1 MLLSELQKKITK
13 ILAEGGIETNSLD
26 ARIILREIFN
36 FDEKE
41 LILNSDLILS
51 ESKIS
56 KVQKI
61 ITRRL
66 NYEPVSKI
74 FGKRD
79 FYNSTFSISEDVL
92 DPRPETENIVE
103 IANNF
108 ILEKGYESFID
119 LGTGSGCIILSILKE
134 NKNLTAVGVD
144 ISIDAINIAKKN
156 SKDMNLE
163 KRSSFLVS
171 NWLSL
176 IYSSYDLIISNP
188 PYIPSDEIITLS
200 KTVKN
205 FDPIISLDGGQDGLK
220 CYKEIAQDI
229 NRVIN
234 KNGRVILEIGY
245 NQAHDVIKIFESKEF
260 KLLKIYNDI
269 NDLNRILT
277 FETKKT

>member
-66 NYEPVSKI
+66 NFEPVSKI

-79 FYNSTFSISEDVL
+79 FYNSTFSISDDVL

-171 NWLSL
+171 NWLSSV
-176 IYSSYDLIISNP
+176 YNSYDLIISNP

-200 KTVKN
+200 KAVKN
-205 FDPIISLDGGQDGLK
+205 FDPLISLDGGQDGLK

-269 NDLNRILT
+269 NGLNRILT
-277 FETKKT
+277 FESKKT

>member
-66 NYEPVSKI
+66 NFEPVSKI

-79 FYNSTFSISEDVL
+79 FYNSTFSISDDVL

-134 NKNLTAVGVD
+134 NKNLTAIGVD

-171 NWLSL
+171 NWLSS
-176 IYSSYDLIISNP
+176 IYNSYDLIISNP

-205 FDPIISLDGGQDGLK
+205 FDPLISLDGGQDGLK

-260 KLLKIYNDI
+260 KLLKIYKDI
-269 NDLNRILT
+269 NGLNRILT
-277 FETKKT
+277 FESKKT

>member
-66 NYEPVSKI
+66 NFEPVSKI

-79 FYNSTFSISEDVL
+79 FYNSTFSISDDVL

-134 NKNLTAVGVD
+134 NKNLTAIGVD

-156 SKDMNLE
+156 SKDMKLE

-171 NWLSL
+171 NWLSS

-205 FDPIISLDGGQDGLK
+205 FDPLISLDGGQDGLK

-277 FETKKT
+277 FESKKT

>member
-66 NYEPVSKI
+66 NFEPVSKI

-79 FYNSTFSISEDVL
+79 FYNSTFSISDYVL

-171 NWLSL
+171 NWLSS
-176 IYSSYDLIISNP
+176 IYNSYDLIISNP

-205 FDPIISLDGGQDGLK
+205 FDPLISLDGGQDGLK

-269 NDLNRILT
+269 NGLNRILT
-277 FETKKT
+277 FESKKT

>member
-1 MLLSELQKKITK
+1 LLLSELQKKITK

-26 ARIILREIFN
+26 ARIILKEIFN

-66 NYEPVSKI
+66 NFEPVSKI

-79 FYNSTFSISEDVL
+79 FYNSTFSISDDVL

-144 ISIDAINIAKKN
+144 ISIDAIDIAKKN

-171 NWLSL
+171 NWLSS
-176 IYSSYDLIISNP
+176 IYNSYDLIISNP

-205 FDPIISLDGGQDGLK
+205 FDPLISLDGGQDGLK

-269 NDLNRILT
+269 NGLNRILT
-277 FETKKT
+277 FESKKT

>member
-26 ARIILREIFN
+26 ARIILKEIFN

-66 NYEPVSKI
+66 NFEPVSKI

-79 FYNSTFSISEDVL
+79 FYNSTFSISDDVL

-171 NWLSL
+171 NWLSS

-205 FDPIISLDGGQDGLK
+205 FDPLISLDGGQDGLK

-269 NDLNRILT
+269 NGLNRILT
-277 FETKKT
+277 FESKKT

>member
-66 NYEPVSKI
+66 NFEPVSKI

-79 FYNSTFSISEDVL
+79 FYNSTFSISDDVL

-171 NWLSL
+171 NWLSS

-205 FDPIISLDGGQDGLK
+205 FDPLISLDGGQDGLK
-220 CYKEIAQDI
+220 CYKEIAEDI

-260 KLLKIYNDI
+260 KLLKIYKDI
-269 NDLNRILT
+269 NGLNRILT
-277 FETKKT
+277 FESKKT

>member
-66 NYEPVSKI
+66 NFEPVSKI

-79 FYNSTFSISEDVL
+79 FYNSTFSISDDVL

-171 NWLSL
+171 NWLSS
-176 IYSSYDLIISNP
+176 IYNSYDLIISNP

-205 FDPIISLDGGQDGLK
+205 FDPLISLDGGQDGLK
-220 CYKEIAQDI
+220 CYKEIA
-229 NRVIN
+229 R
-234 KNGRVILEIGY
+234 RY
-245 NQAHDVIKIFESKEF
+245 
-260 KLLKIYNDI
+260 
-269 NDLNRILT
+269 
-277 FETKKT
+277 

>member
-66 NYEPVSKI
+66 NFEPVSKI

-79 FYNSTFSISEDVL
+79 FYNSTFSISDDVL

-144 ISIDAINIAKKN
+144 ISIDAIDIAKKN

-171 NWLSL
+171 NWLSS
-176 IYSSYDLIISNP
+176 IYNSYDLIISNP

-200 KTVKN
+200 KTVNN
-205 FDPIISLDGGQDGLK
+205 FDPLISLDGGQDGLK

-245 NQAHDVIKIFESKEF
+245 NQAHDVIKIFESKGF
-260 KLLKIYNDI
+260 KLLKIYKDI
-269 NDLNRILT
+269 NGLNRILT
-277 FETKKT
+277 FESKKT

>member
-66 NYEPVSKI
+66 NLEPVSKI

-79 FYNSTFSISEDVL
+79 FYNSTFSISDDVL

-171 NWLSL
+171 NWLSS

-205 FDPIISLDGGQDGLK
+205 FDPLISLDGGQDGLE

-269 NDLNRILT
+269 NGLNRILT
-277 FETKKT
+277 FESKKT

>member
-66 NYEPVSKI
+66 NFEPVSKI

-79 FYNSTFSISEDVL
+79 FYNSTFSISDDVL

-171 NWLSL
+171 NWLSS
-176 IYSSYDLIISNP
+176 IYNSYDLIISNP

-205 FDPIISLDGGQDGLK
+205 FDPLISLDGGQDGLK
-220 CYKEIAQDI
+220 CYKEIAEDI

-245 NQAHDVIKIFESKEF
+245 NQAYDVFKIFESKEL

-269 NDLNRILT
+269 NGLNRILT
-277 FETKKT
+277 FESKKI

>member
-1 MLLSELQKKITK
+1 LLLSELQKKITK

-66 NYEPVSKI
+66 NFEPVSKI

-79 FYNSTFSISEDVL
+79 FYNSTFSISDDVL

-171 NWLSL
+171 NWLSSV
-176 IYSSYDLIISNP
+176 YNSYDLIISNP

-205 FDPIISLDGGQDGLK
+205 FDPLISLDGGQDGLE

-269 NDLNRILT
+269 NGLNRILT
-277 FETKKT
+277 FESKKT

>member
-26 ARIILREIFN
+26 ARIILKEIFN

-66 NYEPVSKI
+66 SFEPVSKI

-79 FYNSTFSISEDVL
+79 FYNSTFSISDDVL

-171 NWLSL
+171 NWLSS

-205 FDPIISLDGGQDGLK
+205 FDPLISLDGGQDGLK

-269 NDLNRILT
+269 NGLNRILT
-277 FETKKT
+277 FESKKT

>member
-26 ARIILREIFN
+26 ARIILKEIFN

-66 NYEPVSKI
+66 NFEPVSKI

-79 FYNSTFSISEDVL
+79 FYNSTFSISDDVL

-171 NWLSL
+171 NWLSS
-176 IYSSYDLIISNP
+176 IYNSYDLIISNP

-205 FDPIISLDGGQDGLK
+205 FDPLISLDGGQDGLK

-277 FETKKT
+277 FESKKT

>member
-1 MLLSELQKKITK
+1 LLLSELQKKITK

-26 ARIILREIFN
+26 ARIILKEIFN

-66 NYEPVSKI
+66 NLEPVSKI

-79 FYNSTFSISEDVL
+79 FYNSTFSISDDVL

-171 NWLSL
+171 NWLSS

-205 FDPIISLDGGQDGLK
+205 FDPLISLDGGQDGLK
-220 CYKEIAQDI
+220 CYKEISKYI
-229 NRVIN
+229 NSVIN
-234 KNGRVILEIGY
+234 KN
-245 NQAHDVIKIFESKEF
+245 
-260 KLLKIYNDI
+260 
-269 NDLNRILT
+269 
-277 FETKKT
+277 

>member
-66 NYEPVSKI
+66 NFEPVSKI

-79 FYNSTFSISEDVL
+79 FYNSTFSISNDVL

-134 NKNLTAVGVD
+134 NKNLTAIGVD

-171 NWLSL
+171 NWLSS
-176 IYSSYDLIISNP
+176 IYNSYDLIISNP

-205 FDPIISLDGGQDGLK
+205 FDPLISLDGGQDGLK
-220 CYKEIAQDI
+220 CYKEIAEDI

-269 NDLNRILT
+269 NGLNRILT
-277 FETKKT
+277 FESKKT

>member
-66 NYEPVSKI
+66 NFEPVSKI

-79 FYNSTFSISEDVL
+79 FYNSTFSISDDVL

-144 ISIDAINIAKKN
+144 ISIDAIDIAKKN

-171 NWLSL
+171 NWLSSV
-176 IYSSYDLIISNP
+176 YNSYDLIISNP

-205 FDPIISLDGGQDGLK
+205 FDPLISLDGGQDGLK

-260 KLLKIYNDI
+260 KLLKIYKDI
-269 NDLNRILT
+269 NGLNRILT
-277 FETKKT
+277 FESKKT

>member
-66 NYEPVSKI
+66 NFEPVSKI

-79 FYNSTFSISEDVL
+79 FYNSTFSISDDVL

-171 NWLSL
+171 NWLSS
-176 IYSSYDLIISNP
+176 IYNSYDLIISNP

-200 KTVKN
+200 KTVNN
-205 FDPIISLDGGQDGLK
+205 FDPLISLDGGQDGLK
-220 CYKEIAQDI
+220 CYKEIAEDI

-269 NDLNRILT
+269 NGLNRILT
-277 FETKKT
+277 FESKKT

>member
-66 NYEPVSKI
+66 NFEPVSKI

-79 FYNSTFSISEDVL
+79 FYNSTFSISDDVL

-144 ISIDAINIAKKN
+144 ISIDAIDIAKKN

-163 KRSSFLVS
+163 KRSSFLAS
-171 NWLSL
+171 NWLSS
-176 IYSSYDLIISNP
+176 IHNSYDLIISNP

-205 FDPIISLDGGQDGLK
+205 FDPLISLDGGQDGLK

-269 NDLNRILT
+269 NGLNRILT
-277 FETKKT
+277 FESKKT

>member
-66 NYEPVSKI
+66 NFEPVSKI

-79 FYNSTFSISEDVL
+79 FYNSTFSISDDVL

-119 LGTGSGCIILSILKE
+119 LGTGAGCIILSILKE

-171 NWLSL
+171 NWLSS
-176 IYSSYDLIISNP
+176 IYNSYDLIISNP

-205 FDPIISLDGGQDGLK
+205 FDPLISLDGGQDGLK
-220 CYKEIAQDI
+220 CYKEIAEDI

-234 KNGRVILEIGY
+234 NNGRVILEIGY

-269 NDLNRILT
+269 NGLNRILT
-277 FETKKT
+277 FESKKT

>member
-66 NYEPVSKI
+66 NFEPVSKI

-79 FYNSTFSISEDVL
+79 FYNSTFSISDDVL

-171 NWLSL
+171 NWLSSV
-176 IYSSYDLIISNP
+176 YNSYDLIISNP

-205 FDPIISLDGGQDGLK
+205 FDPLISLDGGQDGLK

-245 NQAHDVIKIFESKEF
+245 NQAHDVIQIFESKEF

-277 FETKKT
+277 FESKKT

>member
-1 MLLSELQKKITK
+1 LLLSELQKKITK

-66 NYEPVSKI
+66 NFEPVSKI

-79 FYNSTFSISEDVL
+79 FYNSTFSISDDVL

-171 NWLSL
+171 NWLSSV
-176 IYSSYDLIISNP
+176 YNSYDLIISNP

-205 FDPIISLDGGQDGLK
+205 FDPLISLDGGQDGLE

-245 NQAHDVIKIFESKEF
+245 NQAHDVVKIFESKEF

-269 NDLNRILT
+269 NGLNRILT
-277 FETKKT
+277 FESKKT

>member
-66 NYEPVSKI
+66 NFEPVSKI

-79 FYNSTFSISEDVL
+79 FYNSTFSISDDVL

-171 NWLSL
+171 NWLSS
-176 IYSSYDLIISNP
+176 IYNSYDLIISNP

-205 FDPIISLDGGQDGLK
+205 FDPLISLDGGQDGLK

-269 NDLNRILT
+269 NGLNRILT
-277 FETKKT
+277 FESKKT